1 MAFDQWGTGNLRER
15 LVSVGWIK
23 VPLGLHY
30 SGSSL
35 KSEMVQ
41 HSDHLIN
48 SEHPLS
54 HFEDIIPSN
63 YFFSSLSIWNEKQKN
78 KA

>member
-1 MAFDQWGTGNLRER
+1 MGWRG
-15 LVSVGWIK
+15 VPSV
-23 VPLGLHY
+23 LHY

-35 KSEMVQ
+35 RSEMAQ

-48 SEHPLS
+48 SKHPHS